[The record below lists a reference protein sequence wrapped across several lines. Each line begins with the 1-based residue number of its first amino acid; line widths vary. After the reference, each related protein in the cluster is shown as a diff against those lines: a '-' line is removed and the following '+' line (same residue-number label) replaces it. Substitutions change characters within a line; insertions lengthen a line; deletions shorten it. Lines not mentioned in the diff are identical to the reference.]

1 MHDAIYAAL
10 SHYTECEG
18 ADFYNGEIKAAA
30 GQVPNDP
37 GAALE
42 AVARLRGLR
51 ERDEAAD
58 MMLADALAALPK
70 AARRNM
76 LLAYLGFPFYDI
88 APQIGRAS
96 CRERVCP
103 YVSITVVAG
112 SLTKNNQLTL

>member
-58 MMLADALAALPK
+58 MMLE
-70 AARRNM
+70 
-76 LLAYLGFPFYDI
+76 
-88 APQIGRAS
+88 IGRAS
-96 CRERVCP
+96 CRERVCQ
-103 YVSITVVAG
+103 YVEISVGAG
-112 SLTKNNQLTL
+112 PLKKKHENIQKNTNRT